1 MNKAK
6 IEQLKFDRDMWQV
19 RYVALCGMTADI
31 LNIEEEEVNEIIT
44 NQIDNFVTEN
54 NLFGQENLNG

>member
-1 MNKAK
+1 MTKNK
-6 IEQLKFDRDMWQV
+6 IQQLKFDRDMWQV

>member
-1 MNKAK
+1 VNKAK

>member
-6 IEQLKFDRDMWQV
+6 IEKLKFDRDMWKV
-19 RYVALCGMTADI
+19 RYVALCGMTAEI
-31 LNIEEEEVNEIIT
+31 LNLEEEQVNEII
-44 NQIDNFVTEN
+44 NSQIDNFVTEN

>member
-1 MNKAK
+1 MNKTK
-6 IEQLKFDRDMWQV
+6 IEKIKFDRDMWKV

-31 LNIEEEEVNEIIT
+31 LNIDEEEVNELINT
-44 NQIDNFVTEN
+44 QIDNFVTEN

>member
-44 NQIDNFVTEN
+44 NQIDDFVTEN

>member
-1 MNKAK
+1 VNKAK

-31 LNIEEEEVNEIIT
+31 LNLEEEEVNEIIT

>member
-1 MNKAK
+1 
-6 IEQLKFDRDMWQV
+6 MWKV
-19 RYVALCGMTADI
+19 RYVALCGMTAEI
-31 LNIEEEEVNEIIT
+31 LNLEEEQVNEIIN

>member
-1 MNKAK
+1 MDKTK
-6 IEQLKFDRDMWQV
+6 IEKIKFDRDMWKV

-31 LNIEEEEVNEIIT
+31 LNIDEEEVNEIINT
-44 NQIDNFVTEN
+44 QIDNFVTEN

>member
-1 MNKAK
+1 MTKGK

>member
-1 MNKAK
+1 
-6 IEQLKFDRDMWQV
+6 MWQV

-44 NQIDNFVTEN
+44 NQIDDFVTEN

>member
-1 MNKAK
+1 MTKNK
-6 IEQLKFDRDMWQV
+6 IQQLKFDRDMWQV

-31 LNIEEEEVNEIIT
+31 LNIDEEEVNEIIST
-44 NQIDNFVTEN
+44 QIDNFVTEN

>member
-31 LNIEEEEVNEIIT
+31 LNLEEEEVNEIIT

>member
-1 MNKAK
+1 MTKNK

-31 LNIEEEEVNEIIT
+31 LNLEEEEVNEIIT

>member
-1 MNKAK
+1 MNKTK
-6 IEQLKFDRDMWQV
+6 IEKIKFDRDMWKV

-31 LNIEEEEVNEIIT
+31 LNIDEEEVNEIINT
-44 NQIDNFVTEN
+44 QIDNFVTEN